1 MRGDSSF
8 VRFWMG
14 HSLGVDAHYITRD
27 VERHRQEYAKG
38 YEYLRIFEPTAISL
52 TELLQ
57 VIKQKDAEI
66 KMLRER
72 LEKVEAIAKSQIQ
85 LQEAYERLIKIIQ
98 EKHPEWITE
107 A

>member
-1 MRGDSSF
+1 
-8 VRFWMG
+8 
-14 HSLGVDAHYITRD
+14 
-27 VERHRQEYAKG
+27 
-38 YEYLRIFEPTAISL
+38 
-52 TELLQ
+52 

-98 EKHPEWITE
+98 EKHPEWVVE